1 MNQAYNRI
9 SDGDFRVRLGLII
22 VIIGFL
28 TFLLGAE
35 PGMFNM
41 DRSPVVGF
49 VQIAVFL
56 VGLAMLCVGG
66 YISLN
71 GLWNGKPKTIA
82 ADIGLRLVSTGYVIA
97 AISGMADIFGFG
109 SQTFPELPYFGPWQA
124 RGVLVGEIVIAI
136 GFLLLIPPP
145 DRQRRRPD
153 QNAPPS
159 ESQSDASQPKIVIE
173 NDG

>member
-1 MNQAYNRI
+1 MNHTLNRI

-28 TFLLGAE
+28 VFLLGAE
-35 PGMFNM
+35 PSMFNM

-56 VGLAMLCVGG
+56 VGLAMVCVGG

-71 GLWNGKPKTIA
+71 GLWNGEPKTIA

-124 RGVLVGEIVIAI
+124 RGVMVGEIVIAI

-145 DRQRRRPD
+145 DRQRKRSN
-153 QNAPPS
+153 QIAPPVD
-159 ESQSDASQPKIVIE
+159 SQSEASQPKVLIK